1 MRMNSCTQNKDFVY
15 MREELLHKAREFYKT
30 HGALSIVFLMYKL
43 QIKSELAESLQQEVL
58 DEHVREIQ
66 RKELANGHI

>member
-1 MRMNSCTQNKDFVY
+1 MRK
-15 MREELLHKAREFYKT
+15 ELLNKAREFYMK